1 MSDLGALPPEVSSA
15 LIYSGPGASS
25 LTSAAAAWNSVAAE
39 LTSTAQGLDTVVT
52 QLASESWLGPTSAAM
67 VAAVQPYVSWVSTTA
82 GQAEHAAAQAQSA
95 AAAFEAVFASVVPP
109 PLIAAN
115 RAELAQ
121 AVQTNVLG
129 LNNNVIAQL
138 EAQYAEFW
146 SQNASAMYGYA
157 ASSAAATKI
166 SSFTEAPTIANPAA
180 ALTSTA
186 TSATKPATSIQ
197 SYLQGILTNI
207 QNRITSLTGPFI
219 GPTAT
224 ANKGLTEIWFLLTG
238 QTILPTNLGALANG
252 YQPFAS
258 FFYNTE
264 GLPYFSVGMAT
275 SVPRS
280 PSRRAGS
287 VVRPRPR
294 RPRCPRA
301 SVAWAVPPVA
311 PADRSQPDWVTEP
324 MSRAC
329 QCPTPGLEPPCPARP
344 SPCRPSRSASRS
356 PRGSPGPE
364 TWSAAC
370 PSEPVLRAEPA
381 RVRATDSN
389 PPSWAAPC
397 PRANPPHTPRP
408 ARLRASQSK
417 LIRRDPSVTR
427 RQPRRPFAAAGF
439 LWCSPLQRG

>member
-15 LIYSGPGASS
+15 LIYSGPGSSS

-95 AAAFEAVFASVVPP
+95 AAAFETVFASVVPP

-238 QTILPTNLGALANG
+238 QTILPTNLGALTNG
-252 YQPFAS
+252 YAPFAS

-264 GLPYFSVGMAT
+264 GLPYFSVGMGNFGTQIAKSAGWLGGAAPAAAAAVPKGIGGLGGAAGGAGGQVAAGLGHGAHVAGL
-275 SVPRS
+275 SVPNS
-280 PSRRAGS
+280 WPGATLPSA
-287 VVRPRPR
+287 
-294 RPRCPRA
+294 A
-301 SVAWAVPPVA
+301 K
-311 PADRSQPDWVTEP
+311 P
-324 MSRAC
+324 MSAI
-329 QCPTPGLEPPCPARP
+329 PV
-344 SPCRPSRSASRS
+344 
-356 PRGSPGPE
+356 
-364 TWSAAC
+364 
-370 PSEPVLRAEPA
+370 SEPITSGESGAGNLVGGMPVGTGAA
-381 RVRATDSN
+381 RGAG
-389 PPSWAAPC
+389 AG
-397 PRANPPHTPRP
+397 PRYGFKPTVMGRP
-408 ARLRASQSK
+408 LS
-417 LIRRDPSVTR
+417 
-427 RQPRRPFAAAGF
+427 AG
-439 LWCSPLQRG
+439 

>member
-166 SSFTEAPTIANPAA
+166 SSFTDAPAIANPAS
-180 ALTSTA
+180 ALTSAA
-186 TSATKPATSIQ
+186 TSATTTPATSIQ

-207 QNRITSLTGPFI
+207 QSRIQSLTGPFI

-224 ANKGLTEIWFLLTG
+224 GRTGLTEIWFLLTG
-238 QTILPTNLGALANG
+238 QTILPTNLGALTNG
-252 YQPFAS
+252 YAPFAS

-264 GLPYFSVGMAT
+264 GLPYFSVGMGNFGTQIAKSAGWLGGAAPAAAAAVPKGIGGLGGAAGGAGGQVAAGLGHGAHVAGL
-275 SVPRS
+275 SVPNS
-280 PSRRAGS
+280 WPGATLPSA
-287 VVRPRPR
+287 
-294 RPRCPRA
+294 A
-301 SVAWAVPPVA
+301 K
-311 PADRSQPDWVTEP
+311 P
-324 MSRAC
+324 MSAIPVSEPITSGESGAGNLVGGMPVGTGAARGAGAGPRYGFK
-329 QCPTPGLEPPCPARP
+329 PTVMARP
-344 SPCRPSRSASRS
+344 MSA
-356 PRGSPGPE
+356 G
-364 TWSAAC
+364 
-370 PSEPVLRAEPA
+370 
-381 RVRATDSN
+381 
-389 PPSWAAPC
+389 
-397 PRANPPHTPRP
+397 
-408 ARLRASQSK
+408 
-417 LIRRDPSVTR
+417 
-427 RQPRRPFAAAGF
+427 
-439 LWCSPLQRG
+439 